1 MRKCYFLLISLVIWL
16 IFLTISFNYIYTSNN
31 HTYEKYYEHNITFVS
46 PNEAYMNIIN
56 NGYINKF
63 NKTDMKV
70 RNCNHIE
77 DCKNLYK
84 KNIISFT
91 EKEKNTLKKLVQE
104 ANIKLQKFN
113 SFYNIP
119 WKFSKVTNKIDNGLP
134 HTHNDTIY
142 LADRYFEK
150 SSLDTII
157 HEKIHIYQKMYPEKT
172 DILYKKYNYEKIE
185 RENNKNRRANPDLN
199 DFDYKH
205 NGKLIHSEYTEN
217 PSHLGDIKLVNS
229 NKNSSINEHPDEYF
243 AYTITHKILNGFN
256 REDDRLIDYLT
267 I

>member
-1 MRKCYFLLISLVIWL
+1 MNKCSFLLCSVIIWIVFL
-16 IFLTISFNYIYTSNN
+16 LFIFNKIYTN
-31 HTYEKYYEHNITFVS
+31 HENYSSHVIFVN
-46 PNEAYMNIIN
+46 PDEAYNKIN
-56 NGYINKF
+56 KNGYIDSF
-63 NKTDMKV
+63 NKIDMKV
-70 RNCNHIE
+70 RNCKNIE
-77 DCKNLYK
+77 DCKKIYK
-84 KNIISFT
+84 NNIILFT
-91 EKEKNTLKKLVQE
+91 EEEKNKLYTLTEKANDKL
-104 ANIKLQKFN
+104 KLFKN
-113 SFYNIP
+113 LYNIP
-119 WKFSKVTNKIDNGLP
+119 WKFARVTNNIDNGLP

-142 LADRYFEK
+142 LADLYFEK

-157 HEKIHIYQKMYPEKT
+157 HEKIHIYQKMYPEKR